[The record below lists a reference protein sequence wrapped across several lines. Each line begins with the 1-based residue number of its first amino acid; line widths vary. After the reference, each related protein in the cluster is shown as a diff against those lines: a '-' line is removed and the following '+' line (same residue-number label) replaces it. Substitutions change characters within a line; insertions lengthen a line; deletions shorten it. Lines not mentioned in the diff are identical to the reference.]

1 MSFSLACLLACL
13 RDVSNPCALALRRS
27 PLSVCWSDTC
37 VGTFAAGCAF
47 SYTPLTRVPATRMVV
62 HESTLY
68 RATTPRR
75 CRGPFAPR
83 TFPGSYTD
91 TRVSLSAV
99 PSDMI
104 LYLHTMQ
111 SLA

>member
-1 MSFSLACLLACL
+1 M
-13 RDVSNPCALALRRS
+13 
-27 PLSVCWSDTC
+27 
-37 VGTFAAGCAF
+37 GTFAPGCAF

-91 TRVSLSAV
+91 TRLSLCRSFRHDLVSTYDAIVGVKL
-99 PSDMI
+99 DRR
-104 LYLHTMQ
+104 
-111 SLA
+111 